1 MTGEVTNANCGGT
14 NVDNFAGDTTSK
26 LAGRQWLVV
35 IMALTGGLIGGASA
49 NRLAAAIPALAAES
63 PAKSLAAQQIL
74 LVDARGKTHAS
85 LHLNDDGMPVL
96 QMYDHAG
103 KNRIG
108 IGFAKDGT
116 AGMDLGDHKGI
127 QRVLL
132 GVSDDGVPTL
142 RLYDDSAKPRML
154 LGVDSQGNSALDF
167 YEHDGKLLRELP

>member
-1 MTGEVTNANCGGT
+1 MASVTNPDDGRSKAN
-14 NVDNFAGDTTSK
+14 NFAARTTST
-26 LAGRQWLVV
+26 LVGGQWLYVLV
-35 IMALTGGLIGGASA
+35 ALAGGLIGGASA
-49 NRLAAAIPALAAES
+49 NRLATAIPALAADS
-63 PAKSLAAQQIL
+63 PIKSLAAQQIL
-74 LVDARGKTHAS
+74 LVDARGRTHAS

-96 QMYDHAG
+96 QMYDGLG

-116 AGMDLGDHKGI
+116 IGMDLGDRKGT